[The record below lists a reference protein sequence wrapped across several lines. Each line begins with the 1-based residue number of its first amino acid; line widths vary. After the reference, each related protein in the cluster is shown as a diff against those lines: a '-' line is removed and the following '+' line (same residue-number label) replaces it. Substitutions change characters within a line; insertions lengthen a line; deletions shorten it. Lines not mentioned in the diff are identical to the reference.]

1 MSYVVDVLIIFLLF
15 ASYSLLHSILAS
27 NRVKESFK
35 KKFGGLIA
43 FYRLGFNLFSIASLY
58 FIYELSP
65 KPQLIIFDLPNP
77 FDLLVLI
84 PQLAALFGLFWS
96 FNYICV
102 KEFLGL
108 NQIKRYFNKSYSS
121 ELDEELTLTID
132 GPYRYS
138 RHPIYFFSI
147 IFLMFRPTMDLF
159 YLTFFLLIVSYFY
172 IGSLYEEKKL
182 VRNFGDVYIR
192 YQKSVSRIFPKIPFR
207 AYDAKEYVKV

>member
-65 KPQLIIFDLPNP
+65 KPQLIIFDLPSP

-121 ELDEELTLTID
+121 ELDEELTLTIG

-147 IFLMFRPTMDLF
+147 INLP
-159 YLTFFLLIVSYFY
+159 
-172 IGSLYEEKKL
+172 
-182 VRNFGDVYIR
+182 
-192 YQKSVSRIFPKIPFR
+192 
-207 AYDAKEYVKV
+207 